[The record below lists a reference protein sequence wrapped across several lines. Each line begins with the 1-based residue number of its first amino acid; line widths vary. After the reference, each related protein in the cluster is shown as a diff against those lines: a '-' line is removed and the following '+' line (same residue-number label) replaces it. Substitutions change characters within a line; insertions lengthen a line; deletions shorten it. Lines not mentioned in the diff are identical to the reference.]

1 MYTQGIP
8 YIVPIGRVNLQCKAT
23 LKRFAGGKD
32 RTEGRQRGL
41 RRRCRILNGSHGPAS
56 HDQARRRRRGDNV
69 RRRPGRRRQ
78 QQQRSLRSTDEPV
91 HASAVSA
98 GPDELDKSVCKNVRA
113 VIVISYFVN
122 SNTLVNGNLKSS

>member
-1 MYTQGIP
+1 MCICSVRYIYTYT
-8 YIVPIGRVNLQCKAT
+8 YIYIYVYTYRTSSHAGAFWRCTPRV
-23 LKRFAGGKD
+23 R
-32 RTEGRQRGL
+32 
-41 RRRCRILNGSHGPAS
+41 
-56 HDQARRRRRGDNV
+56 